1 MHSID
6 SYVRREP
13 GCEIE
18 LPDISS
24 LKGSHCI
31 MTRRNPCKEH
41 DSTALSAARWRGS
54 GGSSGAAVNNSKCF
68 TLSRVNYAL
77 LHAVRQR
84 MICLRSQYIRGY
96 DALNLKARTRRPGR
110 GHINFTRHVNIEP
123 ELRARASPNPQ

>member
-24 LKGSHCI
+24 LRGSHCI
-31 MTRRNPCKEH
+31 MTRQTPCKEH
-41 DSTALSAARWRGS
+41 DTTAFSAAHWRGS
-54 GGSSGAAVNNSKCF
+54 GGSSSGSGGGGAAVNNSNYF
-68 TLSRVNYAL
+68 TLFQVNYAL
-77 LHAVRQR
+77 LRAVRQR

-96 DALNLKARTRRPGR
+96 DALNLKARTRRPGG
-110 GHINFTRHVNIEP
+110 GHINFTRRVNIEP
-123 ELRARASPNPQ
+123 ELRA